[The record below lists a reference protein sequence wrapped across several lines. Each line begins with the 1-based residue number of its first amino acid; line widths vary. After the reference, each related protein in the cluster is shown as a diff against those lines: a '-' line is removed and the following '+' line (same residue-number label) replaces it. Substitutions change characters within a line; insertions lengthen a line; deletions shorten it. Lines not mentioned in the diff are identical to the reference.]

1 MRTEMELE
9 VLERRAVAMMRQY
22 RWLLPAPALVF
33 FRDLAA
39 HLSWTNLQKELK

>member
-1 MRTEMELE
+1 MDQTN
-9 VLERRAVAMMRQY
+9 LERRAVELMRTY

-39 HLSWTNLQKELK
+39 HLNWTNLKKEIQ